1 LMLVPLH
8 QLSILL
14 SMTLRCPQSR
24 FAFPYFDRL
33 NSVAWVNPN
42 GAPQFSPVVSAWLVL
57 RALLWGIS
65 PLPSAR
71 SLRAITALVALRA
84 RSLQRITTWRAHY
97 FADLVCGRRRQRGGF
112 RLPDSVCLLLCRT
125 LRSLFVGELSRA
137 RTRPHGVWSPSLSG
151 SDTTVATKVCGV
163 GGIGALSLLPCRR
176 SSFARVVARTQTT
189 RAPSR

>member
-1 LMLVPLH
+1 MLVPLH

-71 SLRAITALVALRA
+71 SLCAITALVALGA
-84 RSLQRITTWRAHY
+84 RSLQRITTWRAH
-97 FADLVCGRRRQRGGF
+97 FLQAWCVGDDVNEV
-112 RLPDSVCLLLCRT
+112 DS
-125 LRSLFVGELSRA
+125 A
-137 RTRPHGVWSPSLSG
+137 SLS
-151 SDTTVATKVCGV
+151 
-163 GGIGALSLLPCRR
+163 PCAC
-176 SSFARVVARTQTT
+176 SFAGRFGLCSWGICHGHELDRTVYGRQV
-189 RAPSR
+189 